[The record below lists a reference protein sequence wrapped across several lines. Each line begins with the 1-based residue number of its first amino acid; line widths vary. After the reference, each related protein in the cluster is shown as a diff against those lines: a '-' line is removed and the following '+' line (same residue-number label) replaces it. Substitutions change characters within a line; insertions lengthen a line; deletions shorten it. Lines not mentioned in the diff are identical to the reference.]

1 MADHK
6 IRQKP
11 QKIST
16 EWNCETKKQKH
27 KNEQNKSKA
36 LGYNAPRCR
45 MLLGNLLLQ
54 RIVSQS
60 RYVHLCPVRL
70 SSGGQIAII
79 LSFSFHFFYSF
90 FAAAR
95 GKNKIALQ
103 KPHTYTYACCISGWS
118 SLSTTLQINWHR
130 RYHCIFTRTIC
141 LRRKIFEFNQKC
153 RLASER
159 RSSISTRFILIDLFR
174 WKEKK

>member
-1 MADHK
+1 MPH
-6 IRQKP
+6 
-11 QKIST
+11 
-16 EWNCETKKQKH
+16 
-27 KNEQNKSKA
+27 A
-36 LGYNAPRCR
+36 LGKFIAPTHC
-45 MLLGNLLLQ
+45 LTIEICAL
-54 RIVSQS
+54 VSCTVVEWWADS
-60 RYVHLCPVRL
+60 YHSLFL
-70 SSGGQIAII
+70 
-79 LSFSFHFFYSF
+79 FSFFYSF

-174 WKEKK
+174 